1 MILKEAISRKKW
13 CVVGLGDDGKGVDP
27 HKGGCENIRT
37 GHDSP
42 LYTCCRQMKKKAK
55 IRMRMTTRIMKLN
68 RQIRGRQGSPPSVLD
83 KAMFRPPAHFE
94 EVACGRSHSF
104 HQHYLIVGPTYD
116 GIGTWCTYFLQPNS
130 IQRRSLMSLQEGS
143 G

>member
-1 MILKEAISRKKW
+1 MTMEKVSIPLKVAVRIFGPDMIAPYIH
-13 CVVGLGDDGKGVDP
+13 VVV
-27 HKGGCENIRT
+27 
-37 GHDSP
+37 
-42 LYTCCRQMKKKAK
+42 
-55 IRMRMTTRIMKLN
+55 RMRMITRTMKLS
-68 RQIRGRQGSPPSVLD
+68 RQIRERQGSPPSVLD